1 MYSKCVILI
10 FVSGM
15 SEKTPKQ
22 PSVSTWFLFVTPANV
37 PVPTTTTT
45 EPKHE
50 GSFKLTALVLQA
62 SLLLTYLGS
71 GEAAAVPNADWLVKK
86 PRERNP
92 LFMAFFKDPKK
103 TLEKNEGILSTLKN
117 IHIIHGTDWYIYLD
131 ELLIFMVNGVANIAV
146 TLRIWHKN
154 EAFTKKP
161 VR

>member
-1 MYSKCVILI
+1 MCHTNFCVWDI
-10 FVSGM
+10 G
-15 SEKTPKQ
+15 KTPK
-22 PSVSTWFLFVTPANV
+22 TTICFDLV
-37 PVPTTTTT
+37 PVRDPRKRPSSNDNYNGAKTRRQLQTDSTC
-45 EPKHE
+45 PP
-50 GSFKLTALVLQA
+50 SF
-62 SLLLTYLGS
+62 
-71 GEAAAVPNADWLVKK
+71 AAAYIPRKRWGSSGAKRRLIGKK
-86 PRERNP
+86 TRERNP

-131 ELLIFMVNGVANIAV
+131 EVLIFMVNGVANIAV